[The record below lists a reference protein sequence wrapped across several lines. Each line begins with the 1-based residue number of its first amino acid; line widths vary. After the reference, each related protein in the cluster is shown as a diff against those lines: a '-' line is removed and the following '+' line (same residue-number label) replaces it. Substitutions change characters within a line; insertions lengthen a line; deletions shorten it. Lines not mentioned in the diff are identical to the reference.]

1 MIMIDLS
8 RTLGKSFFDDRVRR
22 TGLPYTFELFL
33 KEYQHSFLYNI
44 LTLNQTRSLE
54 NHSSR
59 PFNTAEIMLLYKIA
73 RRILFSM
80 NPETAHAV
88 TLANLDW
95 AVNFGVTNL
104 ITHMPD
110 DDPVEVMGL
119 RFPNT
124 VGLAAGMDKDGKHV
138 TAFGGLG
145 FGHVEIGTIT
155 PLAQPGNPKPRLF
168 RLISAGGIVN
178 RMGFNNEGVD
188 KVLENLRSADA
199 FRLRG
204 GILGINI
211 GKNAVTPIEN
221 ALSDYEKCL
230 DKVYDAADYIAVNI
244 SSPNTKNLRQL
255 QGKGELDHLVEGIVK
270 KREELK
276 AARNGK
282 HVPIAVKIAP
292 DLENDEIL
300 RCVDTLI
307 ANGID
312 GVICTNTTIGRKGVE
327 GLDHANETGGLSG
340 APLRERS
347 TEVVRLVADHVKGA
361 IPIIASGGVMT
372 GADAVEKIE
381 AGAQLVQLFTG
392 FIYNGPKLVADSV
405 EAVAAWRAKQGR

>member
-1 MIMIDLS
+1 MKKIVLTPNPY
-8 RTLGKSFFDDRVRR
+8 RDRNFK
-22 TGLPYTFELFL
+22 Y
-33 KEYQHSFLYNI
+33 
-44 LTLNQTRSLE
+44 
-54 NHSSR
+54 
-59 PFNTAEIMLLYKIA
+59 
-73 RRILFSM
+73 
-80 NPETAHAV
+80 V
-88 TLANLDW
+88 TLADKLLREAGLETRICLAFD
-95 AVNFGVTNL
+95 VDRSFEL
-104 ITHMPD
+104 PD
-110 DDPVEVMGL
+110 NVVLTELNHEL
-119 RFPNT
+119 RDADLL
-124 VGLAAGMDKDGKHV
+124 VC
-138 TAFGGLG
+138 FGGD
-145 FGHVEIGTIT
+145 GTILHASK
-155 PLAQPGNPKPRLF
+155 LAT
-168 RLISAGGIVN
+168 AH
-178 RMGFNNEGVD
+178 
-188 KVLENLRSADA
+188 NLP
-199 FRLRG
+199 
-204 GILGINI
+204 ILGINI